1 MLLFVDDQVM
11 ISNTEGVLQKAVYKL
26 NQIKTE
32 HGVTTSLEKTKL
44 MALKG
49 REPV

>member
-1 MLLFVDDQVM
+1 M
-11 ISNTEGVLQKAVYKL
+11 ISNTESDLQKAVCKL
-26 NQIKTE
+26 NQITTE
-32 HGVTTSLEKTKL
+32 HRVTTSVEKTKW